1 MARRGKARPGEAR
14 QARRGLARQGGARH
28 GRARQ
33 ARQIVNTVVEIALEI
48 SSAASRF
55 AEQVKKHSYHGHPL
69 DVAGVQ
75 DNLNAIIEAVAKAAE
90 WLDEEVDNQDDAQ
103 ADQRVGS
110 AGR

>member
-1 MARRGKARPGEAR
+1 MGEIAPVARLG
-14 QARRGLARQGGARH
+14 
-28 GRARQ
+28 
-33 ARQIVNTVVEIALEI
+33 VNTVVEIALEI

-69 DVAGVQ
+69 DVASAQ